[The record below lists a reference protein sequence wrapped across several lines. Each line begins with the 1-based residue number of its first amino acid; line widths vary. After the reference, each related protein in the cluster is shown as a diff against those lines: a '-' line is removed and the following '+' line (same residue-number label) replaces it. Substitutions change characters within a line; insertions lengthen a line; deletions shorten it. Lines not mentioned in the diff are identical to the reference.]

1 MHDHHD
7 DQVGDLLADL
17 GQVQS
22 ADPAIYDRARETL
35 WTAIAADMLKLD
47 ALKSGTG
54 ASEPSA
60 ELRLAETD
68 AAPPLRAAPP
78 HRADSP
84 RHAGPPDAHHSG
96 HAEPPHPH
104 PPRHPEPG
112 A

>member
-68 AAPPLRAAPP
+68 AAPP